1 MSSIWNFEW
10 RLLARDRLIVVTL
23 LVLAI
28 SLIYAARSGEAYL
41 RQWQE
46 TAASIEQ
53 ASRTKLEG
61 QIADLRTEKPIDSVQ
76 PSSSG
81 TPRSVVIAAPAAVP
95 PLAHFSVGQSDLY
108 PRSADAGIANRIDNL
123 FKQYQIQS
131 PLTLASGRFD
141 LAYVVIAVL
150 PLLAIVLC
158 FDLVAADRAAG
169 RLALLAVQAGS
180 LGRLIARRLLLR
192 SVLLIAPLLGL
203 FLWGLFGGAQ
213 LLPLV
218 LWIILA
224 ALYAAF
230 WLLLCACVALRPASP
245 ETQAAQLVALW
256 LLLVLALPAGINR
269 AIEILVP
276 PPSQQAFQATLR
288 AAEISANRK
297 AEALLQGYLSD
308 HPELTVN
315 GPEAYAAWMKQSYVV
330 ARAVEA
336 ETRPVLE
343 AHETRIEQAHRAA
356 QWLQFL
362 SPAAATQL
370 ALSDAAGTGPEQ
382 QAAYVAAVRAYK
394 IDLQEKLAPALY
406 RGVKLSADELAALP
420 AFQAPRW
427 TPAYRA
433 FLLAGVIG
441 FLTTLCLLLVLVMRR
456 AAASLSPVSE
466 PETH

>member
-1 MSSIWNFEW
+1 MSNIWNFEW
-10 RLLARDRLIVVTL
+10 RLLARDRLIVVTF
-23 LVLAI
+23 LVMAI
-28 SLIYAARSGEAYL
+28 SLIYASSSGERYRL
-41 RQWQE
+41 QWQE

-53 ASRTKLEG
+53 ASRAKLDG
-61 QIADLRTEKPIDSVQ
+61 QIADLRTDKPTDPAQ
-76 PSSSG
+76 SSASG

-169 RLALLAVQAGS
+169 RLALLVVQAGG
-180 LGRLIARRLLLR
+180 LGGLIARRLLLR
-192 SVLLIAPLLGL
+192 GAVLMVPLLGL
-203 FLWGLFGGAQ
+203 FLWGFYSGAP
-213 LLPLV
+213 LLPLL
-218 LWIILA
+218 LWILLA
-224 ALYAAF
+224 VLYAAF
-230 WLLLCACVALRPASP
+230 WLLLCACVALRPARP

-269 AIEILVP
+269 AVDILVP

-308 HPELTVN
+308 HPELTVD

-343 AHETRIEQAHRAA
+343 AHEARIEQAHRAA

-362 SPAAATQL
+362 SPAAATQV

-382 QAAYVAAVRAYK
+382 QATYVAAVRAYK
-394 IDLQEKLAPALY
+394 INLQEQLAPALY

-427 TPAYRA
+427 TPAYRGL
-433 FLLAGVIG
+433 LLAGGIG
-441 FLTTLCLLLVLVMRR
+441 FLTVLCLLLALGLRR
-456 AAASLSPVSE
+456 AAASLSPLS
-466 PETH
+466 T